1 MNLAVRTI
9 LIALL
14 CSLPLKLN
22 AQGNQE
28 LVEEIK
34 RMAGEIAD
42 LREANSIQTKRLGQ
56 MQRELDG
63 LRESVRDSHDRATA
77 KMGDFA
83 TREDL
88 KKIVDNIK
96 DVDKRRE
103 EDRKVIL
110 AEFDKLGKTLS
121 QQPAEKPPRTNRNSK
136 KESEPEKEP
145 APIEGTFLP
154 VKVKDGQR
162 LADIQKEYNAALK
175 ERGLPPITLD
185 QIKRA
190 NPRMNPNKILVG
202 QEILLPVPEKKK

>member
-9 LIALL
+9 LMALL
-14 CSLPLKLN
+14 FLLPLKLR

-34 RMAGEIAD
+34 RMAGEMAD
-42 LREANSIQTKRLGQ
+42 LREANSVQSKRLSQ
-56 MQRELDG
+56 MQRELDS

-88 KKIVDNIK
+88 KKIVENIK

-103 EDRKVIL
+103 EDRKLIL

-121 QQPAEKPPRTNRNSK
+121 QQPTERPSRSGRNSK
-136 KESEPEKEP
+136 KESEPDKEP

-162 LADIQKEYNAALK
+162 LSDIQKEYNAALK
-175 ERGLPPITLD
+175 EKGLPPVTLD

-190 NPRMNPNKILVG
+190 NPKMNPNRILVG
-202 QEILLPVPEKKK
+202 QEILLPVPDKKK